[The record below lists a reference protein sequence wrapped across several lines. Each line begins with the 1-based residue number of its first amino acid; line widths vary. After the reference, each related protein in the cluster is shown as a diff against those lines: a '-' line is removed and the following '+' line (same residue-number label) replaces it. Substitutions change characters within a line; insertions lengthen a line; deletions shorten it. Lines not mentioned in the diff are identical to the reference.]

1 MNTSL
6 ILFGVRS
13 VLRLRDA
20 TRQALEQSAR
30 DQEVI
35 FPALKNAE
43 FNTERFVNGYF
54 NTPGN
59 RQYVSGAIAR
69 YAEYWDGDAV
79 KIDRTAIDAL
89 YTAAVNLEA
98 SRGRDAGRFHTGAA
112 AVLVMQW
119 DPSKAPLSPWA
130 RVILTAGDI
139 ALDYIGTNP
148 GIVGNGSG
156 ARLISA
162 YAQGLADLLPDD
174 GEFGNREDF
183 AQRLFGVFLRAGL
196 DTLAENPEWVV
207 SDDHLQ
213 ELIGTTVTPVV
224 DAFPDSLAD
233 QLRWREV
240 SDAIMGPAA
249 SALLNTVANNPAAF
263 LGSDFSTE
271 RAAGALTQALLKQ
284 ASETGITQQFSRE
297 GLLALYKSAL
307 DVMAEKPQLFLG
319 TDDRPVDEL
328 AKDLLAGFAEVL
340 TGSPPPFD
348 GDVGIQLVRVS
359 LNAVSENLHVFIESD
374 NAWEDVAADMVKSF
388 VDSMSGTLKD
398 NRSLPTV
405 FSRTQLVE
413 LGRVLLTNI
422 AESPS
427 MVLGSDNQALQAVL
441 VAVTTAM
448 KADEDLLL
456 SGEEWIQI
464 AAVAAA
470 EAAAN
475 PVRLF
480 NLDPNNPNEVAAGQV
495 MSMVVRS
502 AIAARQ
508 ADGGKAVL
516 FGSTLSAAIMIIL
529 ETVSGRSQDIAEHL
543 QEFDTLLGGLNA
555 FVAANSGRFG
565 SDEWLTMM
573 ANLLPLVL
581 DGKDLPPFTV
591 EVMTGILRGEV

>member
-6 ILFGVRS
+6 ILFGVQS
-13 VLRLRDA
+13 VLRLGNA

-35 FPALKNAE
+35 FPALKNAQ

-59 RQYVSGAIAR
+59 RQFVSGSIAR
-69 YAEYWDGDAV
+69 YEEYWDGDAV
-79 KIDRTAIDAL
+79 KIDPTAIDAL
-89 YTAAVNLEA
+89 YTAAVNIEA
-98 SRGRDAGRFHTGAA
+98 SRGKDVGRFHTGAA
-112 AVLVMQW
+112 AVLVLQW

-148 GIVGNGSG
+148 GIVGGGSG

-162 YAQGLADLLPDD
+162 YASSLAALLPDD

-183 AQRLFGVFLRAGL
+183 TQRLFGVFLRAGL
-196 DTLAENPEWVV
+196 DTLADNPEWVV

-213 ELIGTTVTPVV
+213 ELITNTITPVAE
-224 DAFPDSLAD
+224 AFPDSLAD

-240 SDAIMGPAA
+240 TDAVMGPAA

-271 RAAGALTQALLKQ
+271 KAAGALTQALLKQ
-284 ASETGITQQFSRE
+284 AAETGITQQFSRE
-297 GLLALYKSAL
+297 GLLALYSAAL
-307 DVMAEKPQLFLG
+307 DVAAERPQLFLG
-319 TDDRPVDEL
+319 TGEEPEDEL
-328 AKDLLAGFAEVL
+328 ARDLLAGFANVL
-340 TGSPPPFD
+340 KGSPPPFD
-348 GDVGIQLVRVS
+348 GDVGIQLAEAA
-359 LNAVSENLHVFIESD
+359 LNAVSENLHGFIDGD
-374 NAWEDVAADMVKSF
+374 NPWEDAAADMVKSF
-388 VDSMSGTLKD
+388 VDSMSGALRD
-398 NRSLPTV
+398 NQSLSTV

-413 LGRVLLTNI
+413 LGRVLLGNI

-427 MVLGSDNQALQAVL
+427 MVLGSDNEALQAVL

-448 KADEDLLL
+448 KADDDLLL
-456 SGEEWIQI
+456 NGEEWIQI

-480 NLDPNNPNEVAAGQV
+480 DLDPNNPNDVLAGQV
-495 MSMVVRS
+495 MSMVVSS

-508 ADGGKAVL
+508 AGGGKAVL
-516 FGSTLSAAIMIIL
+516 FGSTLSQAVMMVLGA
-529 ETVSGRSQDIAEHL
+529 VSGRAKDIGDNL
-543 QEFDTLLGGLNA
+543 QAFETLLTDLNA
-555 FVAANSGRFG
+555 FVAANSGQFG
-565 SDEWLTMM
+565 SDEWLTLM

-581 DGKDLPPFTV
+581 DGRDLPPFTV
-591 EVMTGILRGEV
+591 AVMIGILRGEE